1 MTSNFNTF
9 WPILKVLQI
18 LGLFPIKKSS
28 EDVCGFE
35 AMPTGKYLFL
45 TLTVQLLGWACFV
58 ASFGHVMSK
67 YNLDLLDLLHILF
80 ALKGS
85 TLDDITYFGIL
96 IITGLSSLG
105 ISLGIFPLKG
115 KMILLMRGFHNVN
128 FNITMEGPWK
138 NKYMLSLL
146 IVGWAMYPI
155 FSIIGQIMRLIDHI
169 KIDVYT
175 AILFG
180 ALQFT
185 VLYISII
192 APYYSF
198 LIQLSE
204 ACYHLNVWL
213 KHLIKKVQLKIGYDQ
228 QLITECKHFL
238 YVGLKDT
245 NDAFSALL
253 FWITST
259 CLINMILIAYFA
271 LSFLFDSFG
280 TNIPFIKLATLY
292 GSFLFILMLYFINL
306 KSHEVTENLRELKDV
321 ISLSSAINSEDK
333 LQMIEKINSFNGF
346 DANGYFTLGKQH
358 LTSIL
363 SNFATFI
370 IVLIQFKM
378 SEKTDTLSIST

>member
-45 TLTVQLLGWACFV
+45 TLTVQLLGFACFV
-58 ASFGHVMSK
+58 ASFAYVMSK
-67 YNLDLLDLLHILF
+67 FNLNLLDLLHIMF

-85 TLDDITYFGIL
+85 ILDDITYFGIL
-96 IITGLSSLG
+96 ILTFLSSLG
-105 ISLGIFPLKG
+105 ISIGIFPLKG
-115 KMILLMRGFHNVN
+115 KMIELIQVFDYVN
-128 FNITMEGPWK
+128 LDTTQEGSWK
-138 NKYMLSLL
+138 NKSMLLLL
-146 IVGWAMYPI
+146 IIAWAMYPI
-155 FSIIGQIMRLIDHI
+155 FLTIGLLMRLVYHI
-169 KIDVYT
+169 NMDVYS

-180 ALQFT
+180 ALQIAC
-185 VLYISII
+185 VLISIV

-204 ACYHLNVWL
+204 PCCYLNVWL
-213 KHLIKKVQLKIGYDQ
+213 KHLKKRIDLKIGYDG
-228 QLITECKHFL
+228 QLINECKQLL
-238 YVGLKDT
+238 YVGLKNT

-271 LSFLFDSFG
+271 LSFLFDSVG
-280 TNIPFIKLATLY
+280 TGLPFIKLALLH
-292 GSFLFILMLYFINL
+292 GSVLCIVTLYFINV
-306 KSHEVTENLRELKDV
+306 KSHEVTENLHELKDS
-321 ISLSSAINSEDK
+321 ISLSSDIHFEDK
-333 LQMIEKINSFNGF
+333 CQLIEKMNSFNGF

-358 LTSIL
+358 LTSIV

-378 SEKTDTLSIST
+378 SEKTEA